1 MPFPGPPAEKEPPPP
16 RSVCNVARAYIS
28 SEDIGRASKA
38 RCICVRGGSEGLIGG
53 GRDGND
59 RKPPV

>member
-16 RSVCNVARAYIS
+16 RRVCRVARAYIS
-28 SEDIGRASKA
+28 SDDIGRASKA
-38 RCICVRGGSEGLIGG
+38 TWICVSGGSEGLIGG
-53 GRDGND
+53 GRDGNE